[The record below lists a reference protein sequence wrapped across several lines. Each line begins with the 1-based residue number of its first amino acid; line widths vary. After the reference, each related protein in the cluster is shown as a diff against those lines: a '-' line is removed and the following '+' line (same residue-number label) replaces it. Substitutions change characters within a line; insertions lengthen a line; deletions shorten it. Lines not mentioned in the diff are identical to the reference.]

1 MINSFIYVMKRC
13 SICNIPIGY
22 RQYFKIKDFTSKE
35 KLTENEIYEAYIKKM
50 KDEVYLQVDAQE
62 GVDLIV
68 KIYMELVL
76 MI

>member
-1 MINSFIYVMKRC
+1 MKRC
-13 SICNIPIGY
+13 SICNIQIGY

-35 KLTENEIYEAYIKKM
+35 KLKENEIYEAYIKKM